1 MALLVSDP
9 LYLYSHS
16 APTAP
21 FLTLWVPDT
30 LNAFGLL
37 SGPCSLLPRMFAQ
50 VIHCAWE
57 PLPPSLPTSTNEGS
71 NSPNLFCKFLLQ
83 NCAVREISPGLQP
96 IRSPLLTLTV
106 PGPSPCSSRH
116 NCTVLIPCTEWGLFP
131 TSPSSLPRFPA
142 PWGQG
147 AYLSALAHLYPLL
160 GAYWPAE

>member
-1 MALLVSDP
+1 MGTYPLLSISKWSSRLHTFELLPTGFRTIRTPQHGPACLRPSLPVQP
-9 LYLYSHS
+9 HC
-16 APTAP
+16 PTAP

-83 NCAVREISPGLQP
+83 NCAVREVSPGLKL
-96 IRSPLLTLTV
+96 IRSPLSTLTV

-116 NCTVLIPCTEWGLFP
+116 NCTVLIPCTE
-131 TSPSSLPRFPA
+131 
-142 PWGQG
+142 
-147 AYLSALAHLYPLL
+147 
-160 GAYWPAE
+160 